1 MVVCGSASLL
11 PSMGLSS
18 PRRSAVPNVAL
29 SERAVKKMWN
39 ACEGK
44 ELQELIR
51 ICEITK
57 FFLD

>member
-1 MVVCGSASLL
+1 
-11 PSMGLSS
+11 MGLSS